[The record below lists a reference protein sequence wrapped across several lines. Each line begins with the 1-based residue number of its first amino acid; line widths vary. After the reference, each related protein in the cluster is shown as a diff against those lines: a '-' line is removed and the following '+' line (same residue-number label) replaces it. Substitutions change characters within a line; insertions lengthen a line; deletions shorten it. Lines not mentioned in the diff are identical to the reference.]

1 MQAATAAQPSSR
13 HHKRYVPIL
22 AGMLGGCGLI
32 LFLGCL
38 AYLFMRRR
46 RRIQFNA
53 VGVHRATLHS
63 CALPNHAYSGDRD
76 VPIIERYE
84 LGATPT
90 SHRPAII
97 PSSAKN
103 VRSARTEVTRLGL
116 QEPVAEPAIS
126 SRRDPAC
133 PDEGYHSCSYSFG
146 HICYFPASADS
157 AWSEG
162 AEDCVPVLPRTE
174 SPGET
179 PLSEWA
185 LRGLPSVQDSVSRQ
199 SLQHEVPPSSP
210 EFNTDWE
217 HGNPVNWDPNS
228 DLSSSAVLPFV
239 NIDIPTEFDLNYYD
253 SNASTVLS
261 SLGALPF
268 ANVDL
273 QNDFGLDHLDWKAS
287 TMPAN
292 SAVGLGLDKS
302 FPAGCESSQPGMT
315 SSLPPAPCAST
326 ITPPNDLPLS
336 PPWTKAVP
344 PIFPSP
350 SQVPPNNAYIPLP
363 PAPIFRCSGCP
374 RTFPS
379 RLRLE

>member
-1 MQAATAAQPSSR
+1 MEAATAAQPSSR
-13 HHKRYVPIL
+13 HHKHYVPIV

-46 RRIQFNA
+46 RRIQFNT
-53 VGVHRATLHS
+53 VGAHRATELS
-63 CALPNHAYSGDRD
+63 YAPRNHAYSA
-76 VPIIERYE
+76 
-84 LGATPT
+84 GATCT
-90 SHRPAII
+90 SHKLAII
-97 PSSAKN
+97 PSLASNVWSAG
-103 VRSARTEVTRLGL
+103 AEIIRLRL
-116 QEPVAEPAIS
+116 QRPVSEPPLSPHLKHECPVEAEFSTHNFSP
-126 SRRDPAC
+126 
-133 PDEGYHSCSYSFG
+133 GY
-146 HICYFPASADS
+146 IS

-162 AEDCVPVLPRTE
+162 AEDCVLDLPRPV

-185 LRGLPSVQDSVSRQ
+185 LRGLPSVQGSVSRH

-210 EFNTDWE
+210 EFDTEWE
-217 HGNPVNWDPNS
+217 RGNPVNWDPNS
-228 DLSSSAVLPFV
+228 ELSSSAVLPFANV
-239 NIDIPTEFDLNYYD
+239 DIPTGFDLNHHD

-287 TMPAN
+287 TMLAN
-292 SAVGLGLDKS
+292 SDVGLGLDKG

-315 SSLPPAPCAST
+315 SSLPPAPCPST

-336 PPWTKAVP
+336 PPWTNAVP
-344 PIFPSP
+344 PVFPSP
-350 SQVPPNNAYIPLP
+350 SQVPQNNAYIPLP

-374 RTFPS
+374 QTFSS